1 MEIRIAMALVF
12 AAAMLL
18 FIGGWLLWR
27 SAHGGAARKLSQRL
41 ARLTGS
47 DAGHGKSLLKE
58 DSQGA
63 SARWRPGLLKMQH
76 VRALQKLLR
85 QAGLDWSLSRLALYC
100 LCAAGLCGVMTGVL
114 LRLWWSGALLMSV
127 VGAMLP
133 LGFLLWRR
141 QRRLRQMELQIPDA
155 LDILVR
161 ALRAGHAFASGLQMM
176 AEEAPEP
183 LAGEI
188 RSAHDEI
195 TFGISMQQ
203 ALITLSERVPL
214 PDLRYFVVAVLVQR
228 ESGGNLTEVLSKL
241 SQLIRERQ
249 KLHAKVRVL
258 SAEGRLS
265 AWILGLMPFFLA
277 GAMFLV
283 NREFMAPL
291 WEDPL
296 GISMIQFTL
305 GLMLVGVLILSRIVR
320 IRV

>member
-12 AAAMLL
+12 VAVMLL
-18 FIGGWLLWR
+18 LLGGWLLWK
-27 SAHGGAARKLSQRL
+27 SAHGAAARKLSQRL
-41 ARLTGS
+41 ARLSGN
-47 DAGHGKSLLKE
+47 DPGHGKSLLKE
-58 DSQGA
+58 DAQVAGA
-63 SARWRPGLLKMQH
+63 NGRPFLLDAEH

-85 QAGLDWSLSRLALYC
+85 QAGLDWSLSRLALHC
-100 LCAAGLCGVMTGVL
+100 LGAGLCGLMLGLL
-114 LRLWWSGALLMSV
+114 LRLGWSGALLMSV
-127 VGAMLP
+127 AAAMLP
-133 LGFLLWRR
+133 IGFLLWRR
-141 QRRLRQMELQIPDA
+141 QRRLRQMASQIPEA

-188 RSAHDEI
+188 RGAHDEI
-195 TFGISMQQ
+195 TFGMSLQQ
-203 ALITLSERVPL
+203 ALVNLSERAPL

-241 SQLIRERQ
+241 SHLIRERQ
-249 KLHAKVRVL
+249 QLQAKVRVL

-283 NREFMAPL
+283 NREFMTPL

-296 GISMIQFTL
+296 GISMIQVTL